1 MLRLI
6 LFIFF
11 CLLAAACSQV
21 ASGTADDDEAE
32 ALSSEL
38 DENRNGS
45 SVESHSGEMS
55 SGGKSSSSE
64 GSKALESSESN
75 EYRSSSS
82 FNELSSSSEEI
93 AVYSSSSGFYFADV
107 EWTFAEWEYDSLYR
121 SEYFAS
127 AKYMEPLENQFEITE
142 NLFYLLSVNKFYTSA
157 DNGGFY
163 LKKNNSSS
171 GCVVS
176 FDKPKEKR
184 LLLGVVMAHF
194 DYVDGECV
202 GSDYNVN
209 RVVEPIEKNGRLF
222 YPLDSVLLD
231 SMDGWSY
238 VQLYNEDF
246 SPYEESLTSVFIA
259 DESLK
264 TFSLDF
270 NVNLIVAG
278 KYMGTSDD
286 VPVDE
291 LAIIIKDRMN
301 LALNPGG
308 ISVRN
313 VELLYAENHPVV
325 GEKFPSTQEIV
336 IPMSSPR
343 GDIDSLGRWPGHDGS
358 INLVLGAYIYDE
370 ENTSVGGFSPYAGQI
385 YYEEIEK
392 SGSYIVIG
400 ARDRISNEKYSSTVI
415 ANIALHELG
424 HFLGLK
430 HTTEYGGE
438 EFDKLED
445 TPECPGMVKDGPG
458 YDLCPD
464 RHYIMFPQGGFGWE
478 YKTFSPQQMDA
489 IRFYLSVTPHK

>member
-21 ASGTADDDEAE
+21 ASGTADDDETDV
-32 ALSSEL
+32 LS
-38 DENRNGS
+38 DENINR
-45 SVESHSGEMS
+45 
-55 SGGKSSSSE
+55 GKSSSSG
-64 GSKALESSESN
+64 GSAALESSGSN
-75 EYRSSSS
+75 ENRSCSS
-82 FNELSSSSEEI
+82 FNELSSSNQSSSSEEI
-93 AVYSSSSGFYFADV
+93 VAYSSSSGFYFADV

-270 NVNLIVAG
+270 NVNLIVVG

-313 VELLYAENHPVV
+313 VELLYAESHPVV
-325 GEKFPSTQEIV
+325 GENFPSTKEIV
-336 IPMSSPR
+336 IPRSSPR

-358 INLVLGAYIYDE
+358 INLVLGAYIYDVE
-370 ENTSVGGFSPYAGQI
+370 DPFIGGFSPYAGQI
-385 YYEEIEK
+385 YYDEFENK
-392 SGSYIVIG
+392 GSYIVIG
-400 ARDRISNEKYSSTVI
+400 SRNRGSEEKYSSTVI

-478 YKTFSPQQMDA
+478 YKTFSAQQMDA
-489 IRFYLSVTPHK
+489 IRFYLTVTPHK